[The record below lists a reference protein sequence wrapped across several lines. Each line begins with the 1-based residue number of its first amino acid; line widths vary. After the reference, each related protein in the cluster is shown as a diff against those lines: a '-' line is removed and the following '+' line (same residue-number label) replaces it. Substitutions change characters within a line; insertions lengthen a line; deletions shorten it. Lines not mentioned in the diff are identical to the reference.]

1 MGLKYIEQVKS
12 VVLLLLILLS
22 FTLTFSIWTFSPVIQ
37 TNEAAIVDISIA
49 DKKHLE
55 DIIKPYRMIVSQ
67 ENVLKGSFASQPID
81 FVLNK
86 MKTWEFQT
94 VELAS
99 NKADTEQINALI
111 NSPNRA
117 SFFFTAD
124 VPIEIFG
131 NIFNFA
137 DPIFPEAYFNR
148 LVIDW
153 NGDSADSMMLYFIS
167 TSEQKVYK
175 ATAERADKLGF
186 TERLLKQADTMQ
198 VYNEIVRDNKLS
210 LYVSSLPETI
220 VSYTYSIK
228 EIESNKFKNA
238 LFNNPNLVRSNPVS
252 MSEQQFTD
260 DNALMNV
267 NYTYKSLNYVHP
279 NSENENPG
287 NPVDLIQNS
296 LNFVNEHNG
305 WTDDY
310 RYSRMNVATR
320 QINYQLYFAGL
331 PVFSKDS
338 LTEISQY
345 WGIDRVYRYYRPFYT
360 LNVAL
365 RLKTREEQVA
375 PGQSVYDFLSSAT
388 DIKVNSIDDIVI
400 GYHLSRD
407 DDQSLFNL
415 EPSWYYLESGSW
427 IRISPELLGGA
438 KFGLE

>member
-1 MGLKYIEQVKS
+1 MGLKYIEHVKS
-12 VVLLLLILLS
+12 VVLFLLIILS

-49 DKKHLE
+49 EKKKLE
-55 DIIKPYRMIVSQ
+55 DIIKPYRMIISQ

-86 MKTWEFQT
+86 MKTWEIQT

-99 NKADTEQINALI
+99 NKVNMEQINEFI
-111 NSPNRA
+111 KTPNRA

-124 VPIEIFG
+124 VPIEILD
-131 NIFNFA
+131 NILTFA
-137 DPIFPEAYFNR
+137 DHNFPKAYFNR

-153 NGDSADSMMLYFIS
+153 NEDSSDNMSLYFIS
-167 TSEQKVYK
+167 TSQQKIYK
-175 ATAERADKLGF
+175 ATAEKTDKLGF
-186 TERLLKQADTMQ
+186 IERTIEQADAMQ
-198 VYNEIVRDNKLS
+198 VYNEIVRNNKLS
-210 LYVSSLPETI
+210 LYVSSSPENI
-220 VSYTYSIK
+220 ISYSYSIK
-228 EIESNKFKNA
+228 EINPNKFKDA
-238 LFNNPNLVRSNPVS
+238 LFNNPSLVRSNSVS
-252 MSEQQFTD
+252 MSEQQYTD

-267 NYTYKSLNYVHP
+267 NFPYKSLNYVHP
-279 NSENENPG
+279 ASENENPG
-287 NPVDLIQNS
+287 NPLELIQNS
-296 LNFVNEHNG
+296 LNFINEHSG

-310 RYSRMNVATR
+310 RYSRMNTANR

-331 PVFSKDS
+331 PVFSKDT

-360 LNVAL
+360 LDVPFP
-365 RLKTREEQVA
+365 LKTRQVQLA
-375 PGQSVYDFLSSAT
+375 SGQSIYDFLSTAT
-388 DIKVNSIDDIVI
+388 DINMNSIDDVMI
-400 GYHLSRD
+400 GFYLSRD

-415 EPSWYYLESGSW
+415 EPSWYYQESGSW

>member
-22 FTLTFSIWTFSPVIQ
+22 FTLTFSIWTYTPVIQ

-49 DKKHLE
+49 EKKSLE
-55 DIIKPYRMIVSQ
+55 EIIKPYRMIISQ
-67 ENVLKGSFASQPID
+67 ENVLKGSFANRPID
-81 FVLNK
+81 FVINK
-86 MKTWEFQT
+86 MKTWEIQT

-99 NKADTEQINALI
+99 NKVSTDQINDFIKA
-111 NSPNRA
+111 PNRA

-124 VPIEIFG
+124 VPIEILG
-131 NIFNFA
+131 NILNFA
-137 DPIFPEAYFNR
+137 DRNFPEVYVNR
-148 LVIDW
+148 LIVDW
-153 NGDSADSMMLYFIS
+153 NNESPDSLTLYFVS
-167 TSEQKVYK
+167 TSQQKIYS
-175 ATAERADKLGF
+175 ATAENADKLAF
-186 TERLLKQADTMQ
+186 AERILEQADTMQ
-198 VYNEIVRDNKLS
+198 VYNEIVKDNKLS
-210 LYVSSLPETI
+210 LYVSSVPENI
-220 VSYTYSIK
+220 LSYNYSIK
-228 EIESNKFKNA
+228 EVETDKFKDA
-238 LFNNPNLVRSNPVS
+238 LFNNPSLVRSNPVS

-260 DNALMNV
+260 DSALMNM
-267 NYTYKSLNYVHP
+267 NFTYKSLNYVHP
-279 NSENENPG
+279 ASENENPG

-310 RYSRMNVATR
+310 RYSRMNTANR

-331 PVFSKDS
+331 PVFSKDT

-360 LNVAL
+360 LDVAIPL
-365 RLKTREEQVA
+365 GTREVA
-375 PGQSVYDFLSSAT
+375 MTSGQAIYDFLSTTT
-388 DIKVNSIDDIVI
+388 DVNTSSIDDIVI
-400 GYHLSRD
+400 GYYLSRV

-427 IRISPELLGGA
+427 VRVSPDLLGGA